1 MYPASQLALK
11 ILGGLPN
18 DVFYDVYLFNHEKSY
33 GERNIK
39 ACLHLAQKICL
50 NFETKKGSR
59 RSKAL
64 SRVIYAFQITI
75 V

>member
-18 DVFYDVYLFNHEKSY
+18 DVFYDVYLFNQEKSY
-33 GERNIK
+33 GERNIE

-50 NFETKKGSR
+50 NFETKKKEAIGQ
-59 RSKAL
+59 KH
-64 SRVIYAFQITI
+64 YQE
-75 V
+75 